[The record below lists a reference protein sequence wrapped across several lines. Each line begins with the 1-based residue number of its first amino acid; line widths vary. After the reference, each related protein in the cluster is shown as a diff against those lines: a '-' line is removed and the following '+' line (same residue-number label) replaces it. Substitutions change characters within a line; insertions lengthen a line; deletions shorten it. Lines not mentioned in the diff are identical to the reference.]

1 MLEDIL
7 GFIATLAP
15 IWIYVLLTF
24 FAYIENVFPPSPS
37 DMVVVVG
44 GSIVATG
51 TISFIPTLLL
61 TTAGSVLGFMT
72 LYSIGRLADKK
83 IIKERKIKYISYEA
97 LEKAENW
104 FKRYG
109 YWIIFANRFLPG
121 TRSVVSLFAGISKL
135 DLKKTVLLSTASALL
150 WNALI
155 IYLGMIFGYNIAY
168 VDKLLSTYNNVII
181 IITIVVVLFFTAR
194 YFYVKF
200 KNRKNK

>member
-7 GFIATLAP
+7 GFITTLEP
-15 IWIYVLLTF
+15 VWIYVILTF

-51 TISFIPTLLL
+51 TISFIPILIL

-83 IIKERKIKYISYEA
+83 IIKEKKIKYISYEA

-135 DLKKTVLLSTASALL
+135 DIKKTILLSTLSALL

-155 IYLGMIFGYNIAY
+155 IYLGMLFGYNIAY
-168 VDKLLSTYNNVII
+168 VDKLLSTYNNIII
-181 IITIVVVLFFTAR
+181 IITVVVILFFIAR
-194 YFYVKF
+194 YFFLKL
-200 KNRKNK
+200 KNRKKQ